1 MWKIPVGSIFP
12 ATNPHPVRLFGTA
25 LLLIGAASLLLP
37 FIGLNFLFL
46 AWIGNWGT
54 TVSWLI
60 RFGLV
65 ALGALL
71 YFMHRE
77 KD

>member
-1 MWKIPVGSIFP
+1 M
-12 ATNPHPVRLFGTA
+12 RLFGTA
-25 LLLIGAASLLLP
+25 LLIIGTASLLLP

-46 AWIGNWGT
+46 TWIGNWGT